1 MGKGYHVTDDAQTR
15 PPLDTCERCGAELRG
30 AEAEEDDR
38 GRVYCPACR
47 TELAT
52 EEFID
57 RVIKGDFEAAAD
69 FVRFAVSGD
78 PEVIEGFESHYRW
91 KYRAG

>member
-1 MGKGYHVTDDAQTR
+1 MGKGYHVMDDVQAR
-15 PPLDTCERCGAELRG
+15 PPWGTCERCSAELCG

-38 GRVYCPACR
+38 GRVYCPTCR
-47 TELAT
+47 AELAT

-57 RVIKGDFEAAAD
+57 RVIKNDFGAAAD
-69 FVRFAVSGD
+69 FVRFAVAGD
-78 PEVIEGFESHYRW
+78 PEVIENFETHYRW